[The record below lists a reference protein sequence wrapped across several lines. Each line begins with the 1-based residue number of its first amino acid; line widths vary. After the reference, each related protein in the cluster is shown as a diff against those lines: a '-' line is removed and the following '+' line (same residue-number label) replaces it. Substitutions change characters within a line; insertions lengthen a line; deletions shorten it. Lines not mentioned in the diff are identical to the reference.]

1 MIPFIYFSVLFFTIP
16 SQSTWDLFT
25 LLFEEIIWLTRKSLL
40 SKYSRIYMNM
50 WVYIYICIYI
60 LLHHADE
67 IFINSIFLSFKI
79 FNTY

>member
-67 IFINSIFLSFKI
+67 IFINSIFLSLKI